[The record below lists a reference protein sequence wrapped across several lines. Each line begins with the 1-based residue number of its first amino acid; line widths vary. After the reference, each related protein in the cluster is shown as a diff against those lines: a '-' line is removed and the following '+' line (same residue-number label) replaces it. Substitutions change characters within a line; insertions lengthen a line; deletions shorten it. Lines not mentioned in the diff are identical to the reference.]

1 MDPEL
6 LRIGTKAALVY
17 AFFLLLVRL
26 AGKREIGHFSA
37 FDFVVALI
45 LGDISDNVI
54 FGEVELAEGGVA
66 AVVLMLVHSANSWLS
81 YRSAWWHK
89 LVSGTPT
96 VIVRDG
102 KVQPRGLRAE
112 RMHPDELH
120 SHLRECEIQED
131 ELEDV
136 ALATVEPDG
145 RFTVIRRPEAQ
156 SARRRDVGAKSSD

>member
-26 AGKREIGHFSA
+26 AGKRGLGHFSA

-54 FGEVELAEGGVA
+54 FGDVTPTQGIVA
-66 AVVLMLVHSANSWLS
+66 AAVLMLVHNANSWLS

-89 LVSGTPT
+89 LVGGAPT
-96 VIVRDG
+96 VIVREG
-102 KVQPRGLRAE
+102 KVEPRGLRAE

-120 SHLRECEIQED
+120 SHLRECEIQQD

-136 ALATVEPDG
+136 EVATVEPDG

-156 SARRRDVGAKSSD
+156 SARRRDLGAQSTD